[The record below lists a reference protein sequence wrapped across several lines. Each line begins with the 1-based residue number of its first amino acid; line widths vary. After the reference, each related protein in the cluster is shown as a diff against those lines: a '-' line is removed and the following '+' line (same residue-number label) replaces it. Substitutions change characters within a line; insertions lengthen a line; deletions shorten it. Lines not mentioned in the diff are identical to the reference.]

1 MSSQPY
7 NHQID
12 MRAFVLFLLSANHLI
27 SGELLN
33 DISKQYEITPSG
45 RILVVPVASKDDL
58 GGRQEMKL
66 TSVELL
72 RFFPE
77 KVRTTSAYENKE
89 ETVVAVILPKQLFVY
104 GKDWSDPKGF
114 IFRFLGQW
122 LDEEGKAIGD
132 MSSFRHPNPR
142 LNPAIRLTTQSQAG
156 MKMSRTGGFGF
167 ICYDLTEQKPEDAR
181 FLKLKVLKERVLQP
195 PAADA
200 RFEFVMELPAAE

>member
-1 MSSQPY
+1 MASRYFSRR
-7 NHQID
+7 ID
-12 MRAFVLFLLSANHLI
+12 MRAFVFFLLGTSRLI

-33 DISKQYEITPSG
+33 DVSKQYEITPSG

-77 KVRTTSAYENKE
+77 KIRTTSAYENKE

-104 GKDWSDPKGF
+104 AKDWSDPKGF
-114 IFRFLGQW
+114 RFRFLGQW

-132 MSSFRHPNPR
+132 VSSFLHPNPR
-142 LNPAIRLTTQSQAG
+142 LNPAIRLVTQSQDG
-156 MKMSRTGGFGF
+156 SKMSRTGGFGF

-181 FLKLKVLKERVLQP
+181 FLKLKVLKDRSS
-195 PAADA
+195 
-200 RFEFVMELPAAE
+200 FEFVMELPAAE